1 MRFKTIVNNLKDIN
15 MKKTYIAPKLS
26 GRYSFVDDLMVSLPS
41 GGSAS
46 ENNVT
51 EAEVKDLV
59 NERDEWSEGLW

>member
-1 MRFKTIVNNLKDIN
+1 

-26 GRYSFVDDLMVSLPS
+26 GRYTFVDDLMVSLPS

-51 EAEVKDLV
+51 DAEVKDLA
-59 NERDEWSEGLW
+59 NERDEWQDGLW